1 MFEVARGL
9 VLTDRAKARKAFAE
23 ELKRRKEGELDA
35 ELDRLADDERQR
47 VEREAAAKANSDA
60 VAAASEE
67 LREVRAQQHQ
77 QAVRF
82 DEALALAGAAFDELE
97 TLANRAATLERTAGE
112 GSGDRPLVVGHARTG
127 AIIAA
132 VWDAAR
138 PLAKRLRLSAVPGS
152 RRNIRPL
159 AELYAKPKENK

>member
-1 MFEVARGL
+1 MFEAAREL
-9 VLTDRAKARKAFAE
+9 VLKDRDKAKRALAA
-23 ELKRRKEGELDA
+23 ELKRQQADHLDA

-47 VEREAAAKANSDA
+47 QEREATEKANADA
-60 VAAASEE
+60 VAAAAKE
-67 LREVRAQQHQ
+67 LREVRALQRQH
-77 QAVRF
+77 AVNF
-82 DEALALAGAAFDELE
+82 DRALAQAGAAFEELE
-97 TLANRAATLERTAGE
+97 TLANRAAALERTAGE
-112 GSGDRPLVVGHARTG
+112 GSGDRPSLVGHARTG

-159 AELYAKPKENK
+159 ADLYPDPKEN

>member
-1 MFEVARGL
+1 MFEAAREL
-9 VLTDRAKARKAFAE
+9 VLKDRDKAKRALAA
-23 ELKRRKEGELDA
+23 ELKRQQADELDA

-47 VEREAAAKANSDA
+47 VEREAAEKADA
-60 VAAASEE
+60 DTMAAAAKE

-77 QAVRF
+77 QAVMF
-82 DEALALAGAAFDELE
+82 DKALAQAGAAFDELE
-97 TLANRAATLERTAGE
+97 ALANRTATLERTAGE
-112 GSGDRPLVVGHARTG
+112 GSGDRPPVVGHARTG

-152 RRNIRPL
+152 RKNIRPL
-159 AELYAKPKENK
+159 ADLYAMPK